1 MKLYTEF
8 SMIKRSNRNFVRRGI
23 LSFLFAMH
31 KFLTQTLSLF
41 LYCSF
46 VRTILQCS
54 LKNTQTSANFFFF
67 LKQSKNLKQREI
79 RLNFV

>member
-41 LYCSF
+41 LNRSF

-54 LKNTQTSANFFFF
+54 LKNTQTSANFF